1 MTWLIH
7 ISLRIDKN
15 YPLDLYIKKRQKT
28 QRKLQ
33 NSKYFVLCFKNL

>member
-15 YPLDLYIKKRQKT
+15 NPLDPYNKKRQKT

-33 NSKYFVLCFKNL
+33 NSKYFELRFKNL